1 MAPIVDGLEADY
13 GDRVAF
19 QRLNVDEDEGRVA
32 AQTYRV
38 RGHPAIVVLN
48 PQGDVVWARLG
59 VQPRDLVAGALE
71 SVLASENSNTSIGRF
86 GLTDVDFTLHDIE
99 LIERQWPWW
108 RS

>member
-19 QRLNVDEDEGRVA
+19 QHLNADEDDGRAA

-48 PQGDVVWARLG
+48 PQGDVVWSRLG
-59 VQPRDLVAGALE
+59 VQPREVVASALE
-71 SVLASENSNTSIGRF
+71 SVLADENK
-86 GLTDVDFTLHDIE
+86 
-99 LIERQWPWW
+99 
-108 RS
+108 